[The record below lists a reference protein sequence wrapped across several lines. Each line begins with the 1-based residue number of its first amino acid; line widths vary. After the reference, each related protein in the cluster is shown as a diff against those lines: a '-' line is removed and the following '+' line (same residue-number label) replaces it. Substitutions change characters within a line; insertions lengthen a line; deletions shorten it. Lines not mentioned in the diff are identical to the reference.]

1 MAIRV
6 LIVDDLAF
14 MREAIRATLAANGYE
29 VVAEAENGRVAVK
42 QYISLRPDVVI
53 LDITMPVMN
62 GLTAL
67 RAIRRRDPKAVVIMC
82 SALGQQKY
90 LIKAIHLG
98 AKDFIVKPFRPE
110 RILSAVSKALRLHG

>member
-14 MREAIRATLAANGYE
+14 MRDAIRSTLVEHGYE
-29 VVAEAENGRVAVK
+29 VVAEADNGKTGVK
-42 QYISLRPDVVI
+42 RYIALRPDVVI

-67 RAIRRRDPKAVVIMC
+67 RAIRRRDPNAVVIMC
-82 SALGQQKY
+82 SAMGQQEY

-98 AKDFIVKPFRPE
+98 ARDFIVKPFRPE
-110 RILSAVSKALRLHG
+110 RILSAVSKAMRTYG